1 MFNSRFNFLFVTSLL
16 LVLSSYSFSAD
27 INMPFGQKAFEIYKT
42 SVEMR
47 TAEGQHQVPTLARYL
62 ASE

>member
-1 MFNSRFNFLFVTSLL
+1 MSKLGFKNLFIATLL

-27 INMPFGQKAFEIYKT
+27 ITMPFGEKAFEIYKT

-47 TAEGQHQVPTLARYL
+47 TAEGQRQVPTLARY
-62 ASE
+62 

>member
-1 MFNSRFNFLFVTSLL
+1 MFNSRFKFLSISSLL
-16 LVLSSYSFSAD
+16 IAISSYSFSAD

-47 TAEGQHQVPTLARYL
+47 TA
-62 ASE
+62 